1 MTFLQSVRSALTKY
15 ATLSGRACRSEFW
28 WFLLFC
34 LLVDV
39 VATLLDMVLGT
50 WSWERE
56 IGAIG
61 LLARMA
67 LLLPSSAIWFRRLHD
82 VGWSGWWFLT
92 IVVPV
97 FIAFIKGDDGPND
110 YGPNPLGEV
119 QSGSAGPASDSGASP
134 G

>member
-67 LLLPSSAIWFRRLHD
+67 LLLPSSAIWFRLW
-82 VGWSGWWFLT
+82 VLN
-92 IVVPV
+92 I
-97 FIAFIKGDDGPND
+97 GPPWN
-110 YGPNPLGEV
+110 Y
-119 QSGSAGPASDSGASP
+119 
-134 G
+134 